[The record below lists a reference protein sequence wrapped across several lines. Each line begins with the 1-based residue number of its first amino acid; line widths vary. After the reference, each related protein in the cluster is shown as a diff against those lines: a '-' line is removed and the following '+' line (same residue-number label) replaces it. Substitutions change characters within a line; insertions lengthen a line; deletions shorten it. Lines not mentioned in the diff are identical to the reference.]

1 MVERSVYAEGE
12 PCWAEAVA
20 PDIDAAK
27 RFYGNVLGWTFI
39 DTEPG
44 FGSYV
49 MCLKNDKTVAALTPP
64 MSAVGGPPVWNT
76 YLKTSD
82 ANTTAQRAEP
92 AGGKL
97 LMGTVELPNLGRKLL
112 GLDPG
117 GAAFGAWEP
126 GNMTGAQLYAEPGA
140 ITWAE
145 VNTRDPSAV
154 DAFYRSLFGVEAV
167 AWRDIPEQYPVDAPA
182 EQIGMD
188 YVVYTGAAGEPML
201 CGRMTMTA
209 DFGDVPPHWMIYF
222 NVDSA
227 DHAAERVTASGGLVA
242 VPPFDTPFGRI
253 TVVADPNGAVLGLSA
268 AAIARSRLASWAQS

>member
-1 MVERSVYAEGE
+1 MVERTVYAEGE

-20 PDIDAAK
+20 ADMDAAK
-27 RFYGNVLGWTFI
+27 RFYGDVLGWTFV
-39 DTEPG
+39 DSESE
-44 FGSYV
+44 FGGYV
-49 MCLKNDKTVAALTPP
+49 LCLKNDKTVAALTPP
-64 MSAVGGPPVWNT
+64 MSEVAGPPVWNT

-82 ANTTAQRAEP
+82 ANATAQRIDQ

-97 LMGTVELPNLGRKLL
+97 LMGPIELSNLGRKLL
-112 GLDPG
+112 GVDPA

-126 GNMTGAQLYAEPGA
+126 GNMIGAELYAEPGA

-167 AWRDIPEQYPVDAPA
+167 AWRDIPGEYPVDAPA
-182 EQIGMD
+182 EQVGMD

-209 DFGDVPPHWMIYF
+209 DFGDVPAHWMIYF
-222 NVDSA
+222 NVDNA
-227 DHAAERVTASGGLVA
+227 DNAAERVTASGGAVA
-242 VPPFDTPFGRI
+242 VAPFDTPFGRMTI
-253 TVVADPNGAVLGLSA
+253 VADPNGAVLGLSA
-268 AAIARSRLASWAQS
+268 AAIAKSRLASWAQS